1 MKLKVLQAVGN
12 GFLSLSLSHECHTN
26 MGVILLLVLPSV
38 QNLHQDV
45 SYKAHMILRVLRGKS
60 QVALLL
66 MYQDFPTRTLHCCA
80 YSLYYACSSNHSV
93 CRLSLRFG

>member
-1 MKLKVLQAVGN
+1 MKLKVLQEVGN

-26 MGVILLLVLPSV
+26 MGVILLLMLPSV

-45 SYKAHMILRVLRGKS
+45 SYKAHIILRLRGKS

-66 MYQDFPTRTLHCCA
+66 MYKIFRLELCIAVHILFITLVPPTIQSVE
-80 YSLYYACSSNHSV
+80 SL
-93 CRLSLRFG
+93 